1 MDMLGTENLGEQ
13 AFNKFAELALSSQ
26 LEDCERLEVKVKTA
40 PEKLAT
46 GELESLLIEGEGL
59 VIETD
64 LRVQVLKIGMK
75 AIAVEPLKALTG
87 NIELTQP
94 TEGTAHL
101 VLTETDLNCALNSPD
116 LRAKI
121 DVLDT
126 YLSTAKSKLTVPQK
140 RCQLRKN
147 GTVAVEA
154 LVELQPSGET
164 KEVAFTTTPKIA
176 SGGRSVVLEDI
187 QYESGKEVS
196 EDLTQAFLDKA
207 SKMLDLRNFEKQ
219 GLALR
224 IQHLNVE
231 AGRITLSAAADIT
244 EFPTL

>member
-1 MDMLGTENLGEQ
+1 MFGTESLGEQ
-13 AFNKFAELALSSQ
+13 ALNKIAELALSSQ
-26 LEDCERLEVKVKTA
+26 LEDSDSLEVKIDTT
-40 PEKLAT
+40 PEKLAV
-46 GELESLLIEGEGL
+46 GELESLLIEGKGL

-64 LRVQVLKIGMK
+64 LRLEVLEIGMK

-87 NIELTQP
+87 SIELTQP
-94 TEGTAHL
+94 TAGTAYL
-101 VLTETDLNCALNSPD
+101 VLTQTDLNRALNSPD

-126 YLSTAKSKLTVPQK
+126 YLSTEQVKLTVPQK
-140 RCQLRKN
+140 KCQLRED

-176 SGGRSVVLEDI
+176 PGGRSVVLENI
-187 QYESGKEVS
+187 QYEPGKEVS

-207 SKMLDLRNFEKQ
+207 RKMLDLRNFEKQ
-219 GLALR
+219 GLALSIR
-224 IQHLNVE
+224 HLTVK
-231 AGRITLSAAADIT
+231 AGRITLSAVADIT
-244 EFPTL
+244 QFPTL

>member
-1 MDMLGTENLGEQ
+1 MLGVKNIGEQ
-13 AFNKFAELALSSQ
+13 TLNKIAKLALSSQ
-26 LEDCERLEVKVKTA
+26 LEDADGLEVKVKTA
-40 PEKLAT
+40 PEKLAN
-46 GELESLLIEGEGL
+46 GELESLLIEGKGL

-64 LRVQVLKIGMK
+64 LRLQVLEIALA
-75 AIAVEPLKALTG
+75 AIAVNPLKALTG
-87 NIELTQP
+87 KIQLTQP
-94 TEGTAHL
+94 SQGTARI

-121 DVLDT
+121 NVLDT
-126 YLSTAKSKLTVPQK
+126 YLSTGKVKLTVPQK
-140 RCQLRKN
+140 KCQLRED

-154 LVELQPSGET
+154 IVQLQPSGET

-176 SGGRSVVLEDI
+176 SGGTSVVLEDI
-187 QYESGKEVS
+187 KYEPGKEVS

-207 SKMLDLRNFEKQ
+207 EKMLDLRNFEKQ

-224 IQHLNVE
+224 IHRLNVE
-231 AGRITLSAAADIT
+231 AGQITLLAAADIT

>member
-1 MDMLGTENLGEQ
+1 MLGIENLGEQ
-13 AFNKFAELALSSQ
+13 ALNKIAELALSSQ
-26 LEDCERLEVKVKTA
+26 LEDADSIEVKVKTT
-40 PEKLAT
+40 PEKLAN

-64 LRVQVLKIGMK
+64 LRLQVLEIEMK

-87 NIELTQP
+87 NIKLTQP
-94 TEGTAHL
+94 TEGTARL
-101 VLTETDLNCALNSPD
+101 ILTETDLNRALNSLE
-116 LRAKI
+116 LRSKI
-121 DVLDT
+121 NVLDT
-126 YLSTAKSKLTVPQK
+126 YLSTGEVKLTVPQK
-140 RCQLRKN
+140 KCQLRED

-176 SGGRSVVLEDI
+176 PGGRSVVLSDI
-187 QYESGKEVS
+187 QYEPGKEIS

-207 SKMLDLRNFEKQ
+207 AKMLDLRNFEKK

-224 IQHLNVE
+224 IHRLTVE
-231 AGRITLSAAADIT
+231 AGQITLLAVADIT
-244 EFPTL
+244 QFPTL

>member
-1 MDMLGTENLGEQ
+1 MLGVKNIGEQ
-13 AFNKFAELALSSQ
+13 TLNKIAKLALSSQ
-26 LEDCERLEVKVKTA
+26 LEDADGLEVKVKTA
-40 PEKLAT
+40 PEKLAN
-46 GELESLLIEGEGL
+46 GELESLLIEGKGL

-64 LRVQVLKIGMK
+64 LRLQVLEIALA
-75 AIAVEPLKALTG
+75 AIAVNPLKALTG
-87 NIELTQP
+87 KIQLTQP
-94 TEGTAHL
+94 SQGTARI

-121 DVLDT
+121 NVLDT
-126 YLSTAKSKLTVPQK
+126 YLSTGKVKLTVPQK
-140 RCQLRKN
+140 KCQLRKD

-154 LVELQPSGET
+154 IVQLQPSGET

-176 SGGRSVVLEDI
+176 SGGTSVVLEDI
-187 QYESGKEVS
+187 QYEPGKEVS

-207 SKMLDLRNFEKQ
+207 EKMLDLRNFEKQ

-224 IQHLNVE
+224 IHRLNVE
-231 AGRITLSAAADIT
+231 AGQITLLAAADIT

>member
-1 MDMLGTENLGEQ
+1 MLGTENLGEQ
-13 AFNKFAELALSSQ
+13 ALNKIAQLALSSQ
-26 LEDCERLEVKVKTA
+26 LEDADSLEVKVKTA
-40 PEKLAT
+40 PEKLAK
-46 GELESLLIEGEGL
+46 GKLESLLIEGKGL

-64 LRVQVLKIGMK
+64 LRVQELEIGMN

-101 VLTETDLNCALNSPD
+101 VLTETDLNRALNSPD

-121 DVLDT
+121 NVLDT
-126 YLSTAKSKLTVPQK
+126 YLSTGQVKLTVPQK
-140 RCQLRKN
+140 KCQLSED

-154 LVELQPSGET
+154 FVELQPSGET
-164 KEVAFTTTPKIA
+164 KEVAFTATPNIA
-176 SGGRSVVLEDI
+176 KGGRSVVLEDI
-187 QYESGKEVS
+187 QYEPGKEVS

-207 SKMLDLRNFEKQ
+207 GKMLDLRNFEKQ

-224 IQHLNVE
+224 IQRLTVE
-231 AGRITLSAAADIT
+231 TGRIMLFAVADIT
-244 EFPTL
+244 QFPTL

>member
-1 MDMLGTENLGEQ
+1 MFGTENLGEQ
-13 AFNKFAELALSSQ
+13 ALNKIAELALSSQ
-26 LEDCERLEVKVKTA
+26 LEGADSLEVKINTA
-40 PEKLAT
+40 PEKLAN
-46 GELESLLIEGEGL
+46 GELESLSIEGKGL
-59 VIETD
+59 IIETD
-64 LRVQVLKIGMK
+64 LRLQVLEIEMK
-75 AIAVEPLKALTG
+75 TIAVKPLKALTG

-94 TEGTAHL
+94 TEGTACII
-101 VLTETDLNCALNSPD
+101 LTETDLNRALNSPD

-126 YLSTAKSKLTVPQK
+126 YLSTGQVKLTVPQK
-140 RCQLRKN
+140 KCQLRQDGK
-147 GTVAVEA
+147 VAVEA

-176 SGGRSVVLEDI
+176 PGGRSVVLEDI

-207 SKMLDLRNFEKQ
+207 GKMLDLRNFEKQ

-224 IQHLNVE
+224 IHHLNVE
-231 AGRITLSAAADIT
+231 DGRITLSAVADIT
-244 EFPTL
+244 QFPTL